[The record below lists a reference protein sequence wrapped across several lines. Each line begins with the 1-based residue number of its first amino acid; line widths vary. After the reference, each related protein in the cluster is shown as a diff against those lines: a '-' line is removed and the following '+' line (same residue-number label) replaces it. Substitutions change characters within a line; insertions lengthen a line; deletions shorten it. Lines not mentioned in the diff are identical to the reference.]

1 MPKKSVKKTHE
12 GVSIREDSTGLHV
25 DVFCEYC
32 LKPITVTSKHFGM
45 DCEDHCAERA
55 FKGTFEEELTNRL
68 QKIFNI

>member
-1 MPKKSVKKTHE
+1 MPKKSVKKTRA

-45 DCEDHCAERA
+45 DCEDIAPDVLL
-55 FKGTFEEELTNRL
+55 KGLLKKN
-68 QKIFNI
+68 